1 LKGFDAAPLAL
12 GENGVHRL
20 STINK
25 VQKSKMPSTPRRLRF
40 CGIGVCL
47 QDCPVP

>member
-12 GENGVHRL
+12 GENGIHRL
-20 STINK
+20 STINNA
-25 VQKSKMPSTPRRLRF
+25 QKSKMLQTTRRLRF